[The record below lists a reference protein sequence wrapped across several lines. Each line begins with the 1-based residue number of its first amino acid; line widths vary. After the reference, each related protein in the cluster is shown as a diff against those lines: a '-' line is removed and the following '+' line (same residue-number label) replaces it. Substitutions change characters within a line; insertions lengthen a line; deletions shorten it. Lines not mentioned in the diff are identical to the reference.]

1 MNPTEAGHTS
11 TLSDLHD
18 VDELKQT
25 FNDHR
30 GALRLILLLSPT

>member
-11 TLSDLHD
+11 TLSDLQD
-18 VDELKQT
+18 VDELKQA
-25 FNDHR
+25 FNDDR